1 METPK
6 AYTADARELIFDFF
20 CIFNRSMITRGTA
33 GGANALPLGHS
44 WALAQLSYPRNLS
57 PTMLSNTQELKNQ
70 QVI

>member
-1 METPK
+1 
-6 AYTADARELIFDFF
+6 
-20 CIFNRSMITRGTA
+20 MITRGTA